1 VLSFVV
7 ELQQELFGREEGNS
21 AELVK
26 VLLVVC
32 HYHIT
37 ASGQGALVL
46 EHVLEVLNLSQQTCV
61 QLIGI
66 TGKYDYR
73 LTHHAHQLITFCDGM
88 MPQNITHVGITE
100 IRGIEFNQALFA
112 KLENVLSIVCTITVE
127 TTVK

>member
-1 VLSFVV
+1 MGEGVLSFVV

-21 AELVK
+21 AELVE

-46 EHVLEVLNLSQQTCV
+46 QHVLEVLNLSQQTCV

-66 TGKYDYR
+66 TGKYVYR
-73 LTHHAHQLITFCDGM
+73 PTALTRSFSWNFPRSMKAQMFVSSMYRCCFM
-88 MPQNITHVGITE
+88 AQ
-100 IRGIEFNQALFA
+100 
-112 KLENVLSIVCTITVE
+112 
-127 TTVK
+127 